1 MRRGRRSLLSCCGLA
16 ALMALSVPA
25 VSHADA
31 GMEDD
36 VGVNAR
42 RPVDTARLN
51 TELRIPESDYAVSP
65 AAPIPT
71 TLPVPSEPVPAPLAT
86 MSETASATPTTVQD
100 LVPPAPRLNPSG
112 RTQTIVAPIKDR
124 QVFLGE
130 VEVQIAP
137 DDTIQVSVLQVFELL
152 SRTLSPDAVEPLRP
166 LAEPGVTAPLSW
178 FAERGL
184 PLTFNPRSL
193 ELNVEIPAS
202 ARSRQTI
209 GLADLDRATYG
220 DFASPEDFTAYL
232 NLRTSTDYTHVS
244 NSREGFSDPLISLD
258 GAARFGGVVL
268 ESEATWDTGDRGFSR
283 DGTRFVYD
291 DVGRMNRWTFGDL
304 QPQGRGFQGVQDM
317 AGISVARSYNLME
330 PQRNVAPRGG
340 RSFTLDRASTVEAF
354 VNGRSVRTI
363 RLDPGS
369 YDVSDFPF
377 VQGSNDV
384 ELVIVDDTG
393 RREVV
398 SFSLFIDRTQLA
410 PGLSE
415 YGFYSGVRSN
425 RDSDGI
431 DYSSDFTA
439 SGFYRYGL
447 NENLTLG
454 GSFQYAEDA
463 SMIAGETV
471 WGSPWG
477 TVGADLALSRIESA
491 GNGWATNITF
501 DRLIQGENG
510 STSIVA
516 GFEARSRRFGAAGQL
531 NPDNPF
537 VFNASLGLNRS
548 FGDSSFVGAQVRYAK
563 ARDAFEDEQSVRLT
577 YGRRLSVNMNAI
589 FDAEWSSGGLA
600 EGVNFRVA
608 VVRRFGDT
616 GSVRAE
622 YDTQGDRA
630 RLGYQSSG
638 GQGVGAWSASANLDA
653 QSDLYGLNGSA
664 AYAANRADL
673 GIAHTT
679 AYDQV
684 NSEISDQ
691 RTSFR
696 AASSIAF
703 AGGRFAVGRPI
714 NDGFVIVQPYAGARD
729 VTVEVEPSPEGYY
742 ARSGLM
748 GPALYGQISAYSPRT
763 VIYDAPEAPPG
774 FDVGQ
779 GAIRTL
785 APYRAGYLVTVGSDY
800 GVTAIGRLLKPDGQP
815 LALIAGVA
823 VEQGGEGRRVEVF
836 TNRAGSFGAGGLK
849 QGRWRIEMPGE
860 IPLNYDLIVP
870 ETPDGVARI
879 GDLRPVQ

>member
-1 MRRGRRSLLSCCGLA
+1 MKGRRRSLLSCCGVA
-16 ALMALSVPA
+16 ALMVLSAPA
-25 VSHADA
+25 ASY
-31 GMEDD
+31 
-36 VGVNAR
+36 AR
-42 RPVDTARLN
+42 TGFAEGGFLSTRGSVETARLN
-51 TELRIPESDYAVSP
+51 TEPAVPGGNVS
-65 AAPIPT
+65 
-71 TLPVPSEPVPAPLAT
+71 
-86 MSETASATPTTVQD
+86 TASDTSVPEASS
-100 LVPPAPRLNPSG
+100 LIPPAGQDVAPPVARLNPSG
-112 RTQTIVAPIKDR
+112 RTQTIIAPIKDQ

-137 DDTIQVSVLQVFELL
+137 DDSIQVSVLQVFDLL
-152 SRTLSPDAVEPLRP
+152 SRTLSPDAVESLRP
-166 LAEPGVTAPLSW
+166 LAEPGVFAPLSW
-178 FAERGL
+178 FGEHGL
-184 PLTFNPRSL
+184 PLAFNPRAL
-193 ELNVEIPAS
+193 ELTVDVPPA

-220 DFASPEDFTAYL
+220 EFASPEDFTAYL
-232 NLRTSTDYTHVS
+232 NLRTSTDYTHVG
-244 NSREGFSDPLISLD
+244 NSREGFSDPLVSLD

-268 ESEATWDTGDRGFSR
+268 ESEATWDTGERGFSR

-291 DVGRMNRWTFGDL
+291 DIGRLNRWTLGDL

-317 AGISVARSYNLME
+317 AGISVARTYNLLE

-340 RSFTLDRASTVEAF
+340 RSFSLDRASTVEAF

-363 RLDPGS
+363 RLEPGR

-415 YGFYSGVRSN
+415 YGFYSGVRTN
-425 RDSDGI
+425 RDSEGI
-431 DYSSDFTA
+431 DYSGDFTA

-447 NENLTLG
+447 NENLTVG
-454 GSFQYAEDA
+454 GSFQYADNA
-463 SMIAGETV
+463 SMVAGESV

-477 TVGADLALSRIESA
+477 TVGADLALSRIEGA
-491 GNGWATNITF
+491 ENGWATNVTF
-501 DRLIQGENG
+501 DRLISGENG
-510 STSIVA
+510 STSLVA
-516 GFEARSRRFGAAGQL
+516 GFEARSRRFGTGGQL
-531 NPDNPF
+531 TPDNPF
-537 VFNASLGLNRS
+537 MFNASMGMNRS
-548 FGDSSFVGAQVRYAK
+548 FGDSSFAGAQVRYAK
-563 ARDAFEDEQSVRLT
+563 ARNAFEDERSVRLT
-577 YGRRLSVNMNAI
+577 YGRRLSGNMNAI
-589 FDAEWSSGGLA
+589 FDADWSSGGLA

-608 VVRRFGDT
+608 LVRRFGDT
-616 GSVRAE
+616 GSIRAE
-622 YDTQGDRA
+622 YDTQGDRG

-638 GQGVGAWSASANLDA
+638 GRGVGAWSASANLDA
-653 QSDLYGLNGSA
+653 QSDAYGLNGAA

-684 NSEISDQ
+684 QSEISDQ

-703 AGGRFAVGRPI
+703 AGGRVAVGRPI

-729 VTVEVEPSPEGYY
+729 VMVEVEPSPEGYY
-742 ARSGLM
+742 ARSGLL
-748 GPALYGQISAYSPRT
+748 GPALYGQVTAYSPRT
-763 VIYDAPEAPPG
+763 VIFDAPEAPPG

-779 GAIRTL
+779 GAVRTL
-785 APYRAGYLVTVGSDY
+785 SPYRAGYLVTVGSEY
-800 GVTAIGRLLKPDGQP
+800 GVTAIGRLLKLDGEP
-815 LALIAGVA
+815 LALLAGVA
-823 VEQGGEGRRVEVF
+823 IEQSGEGRRVDVF
-836 TNRAGSFGAGGLK
+836 TNRAGAFGAGGLK
-849 QGRWRIEMPGE
+849 QGRWRIEMPGDV
-860 IPLNYDLIVP
+860 PLVYDLIVP